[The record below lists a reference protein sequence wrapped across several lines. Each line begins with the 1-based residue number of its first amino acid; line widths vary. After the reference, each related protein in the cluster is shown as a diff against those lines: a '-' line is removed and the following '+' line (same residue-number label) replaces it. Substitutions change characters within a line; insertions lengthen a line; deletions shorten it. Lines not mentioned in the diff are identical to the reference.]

1 MNFPIYKIISAVI
14 ILILIELY
22 SFLTIRIA
30 TKNYNPLLRLLL
42 TILYILLSVGAWSL
56 FLYFRK
62 APIEFLPLQAKSFLF
77 AGIFGFFA
85 AKILAAILMFF
96 DDARR
101 LIQWTIRSLRAESEK
116 APIYASEQE
125 GGITRSKFIVQSS
138 VLMGGLLL
146 GGFTYGV
153 TNRYK
158 YIIKRV
164 KLKIPDLP
172 DAFKGMKIV
181 QISDIHAGSFDQKE
195 AVKNGINLILQE
207 EADLILF
214 TGDLVN
220 YTADEIEPYMDIFS
234 ELKAPLG
241 VYSILGNHDYGDYVS
256 WTNEAAKVAN
266 LELLKKYQAD
276 MGWKLLLN
284 EHVLLKKGEDQ
295 IALIGVE
302 NWGANPRFPRFG
314 DMQKAL
320 HGMPNNIPVKILLTH
335 DPSHWDAVVR
345 PKYPNI
351 NLTLS
356 GHTHGMQMGIR
367 LPFFQWSP
375 AQFLYKQWAGLYTK
389 GQQSIYVNVG
399 YGFLGYPGRLGI
411 LPEITVIELS

>member
-1 MNFPIYKIISAVI
+1 M
-14 ILILIELY
+14 
-22 SFLTIRIA
+22 
-30 TKNYNPLLRLLL
+30 
-42 TILYILLSVGAWSL
+42 
-56 FLYFRK
+56 
-62 APIEFLPLQAKSFLF
+62 PLQAKSFLF

-85 AKILAAILMFF
+85 AKVLAAILMFL
-96 DDARR
+96 DDGRR
-101 LIQWTIRSLRAESEK
+101 FTQWAFRSLRAESERVLVF
-116 APIYASEQE
+116 ASEKE
-125 GGITRSKFIVQSS
+125 GGITRSKFIVQAS

-164 KLKIPDLP
+164 KLKISNLP

-181 QISDIHAGSFDQKE
+181 QISDIHAGSFDNKE
-195 AVKNGINLILQE
+195 SVKNGINLILQE

-214 TGDLVN
+214 TGDFVN
-220 YTADEIEPYMDIFS
+220 YTADEIEHYMDIFS
-234 ELKAPLG
+234 ELKAPMG

-256 WTNEAAKVAN
+256 WPNEAAKAAN

-276 MGWKLLLN
+276 MGWRLLLN
-284 EHVLLKKGEDQ
+284 EHILLERGNDR

-314 DMQKAL
+314 DMQKAVD
-320 HGMPNNIPVKILLTH
+320 GMPNNIPVKILLTH
-335 DPSHWDAVVR
+335 DPSHWDAVIR
-345 PKYPNI
+345 EKYPDI